1 MEQISPRF
9 YSLPSKYLKE
19 FLKAPDSCFRWLADE
34 TDSGIFP
41 AGNPPGRDSTRK
53 KNFFPSDD
61 LRCIQRLFDTLSPPI
76 LPPFIF
82 HPSSSCISREPT
94 PVQSR
99 SLHASHLS
107 CPVLSCSV
115 LSFLPSFLPWRKIIS
130 REGNGGK
137 PCRLTRGEG
146 NSRDTAS
153 ASVRFSRA
161 SGRET
166 MPLKRRLC
174 STGKQRRN
182 KNVLIH
188 PPSVIPPS
196 RDDLSL
202 FFHFFLPLSFSLDL
216 GFRDGCIK
224 SRSKGHAFTVMQPF
238 SFEHTRT

>member
-1 MEQISPRF
+1 MKRIRVFFQQVILPDGTRLERKISFPRTIYAV
-9 YSLPSKYLKE
+9 YSVSSIRFPLPS
-19 FLKAPDSCFRWLADE
+19 FLPLFSILRVAVFRESRRLSNLA
-34 TDSGIFP
+34 
-41 AGNPPGRDSTRK
+41 RCTR
-53 KNFFPSDD
+53 
-61 LRCIQRLFDTLSPPI
+61 LTC
-76 LPPFIF
+76 
-82 HPSSSCISREPT
+82 
-94 PVQSR
+94 PV
-99 SLHASHLS
+99 LS
-107 CPVLSCSV
+107 CPVLFCPV
-115 LSFLPSFLPWRKIIS
+115 LPSFLPWRKIIS

-137 PCRLTRGEG
+137 PCRLTTRGEG

-202 FFHFFLPLSFSLDL
+202 FFHFFLPLSLSLDL